1 MKNKHGFWL
10 IALVLVA
17 LTLSGCQQDAGNAG
31 NAAKTALPL
40 REAVEK
46 ALIDKD
52 GLVTYTADDLTDLMG
67 ILPEDYT
74 EALFLMGGDSLS
86 GREIIAARA
95 KDSASLKKIA
105 EALNNYLAQRQQETR
120 NYLPEAY
127 KLQSQAKVETR
138 NLTAV
143 LIVGAHSAEE
153 TKAFLAGE

>member
-1 MKNKHGFWL
+1 MNKKHGLWL
-10 IALVLVA
+10 IALLLIAV
-17 LTLSGCQQDAGNAG
+17 TLAGCQSSTENAPKAVG
-31 NAAKTALPL
+31 LPL
-40 REAVEK
+40 REAIES
-46 ALIDKD
+46 ALTDKEN
-52 GLVTYTADDLTDLMG
+52 LVAYTADDLTDLMG

-74 EALFLMGGDSLS
+74 EALFLMGSDSLS

-95 KDSASLKKIA
+95 KDSDSLKKIT

-127 KLQSQAKVETR
+127 KLQTQAKVETK

>member
-1 MKNKHGFWL
+1 MKKKQIFRFIGLLL
-10 IALVLVA
+10 IVLTFA
-17 LTLSGCQQDAGNAG
+17 GCQQEKSTK
-31 NAAKTALPL
+31 KTASLPL

-46 ALIDKD
+46 ALKDKD
-52 GLVTYTADDLTDLMG
+52 NLVAYTADDLTDLMG
-67 ILPEDYT
+67 ILPEDCT
-74 EALFLMGGDSLS
+74 EAVFLVGSDSLS

-95 KDSASLKKIA
+95 KDASSLKKIT

-120 NYLPEAY
+120 NYLPDAY
-127 KLQSQAKVETR
+127 KLQTQAKVETK

>member
-1 MKNKHGFWL
+1 MNKKHGLWL
-10 IALVLVA
+10 IALLLIA
-17 LTLSGCQQDAGNAG
+17 MMLSGCQSSTENAPK
-31 NAAKTALPL
+31 AAALPL

-46 ALIDKD
+46 ALTDKEN
-52 GLVTYTADDLTDLMG
+52 LVAYTADDLTDLMG

-86 GREIIAARA
+86 GREIIAVRA
-95 KDSASLKKIA
+95 KDSASLKKIT

-120 NYLPEAY
+120 NYLPDAY
-127 KLQSQAKVETR
+127 KLQTQAKVETK

>member
-1 MKNKHGFWL
+1 MNKKHGLWL
-10 IALVLVA
+10 IALLLIAV
-17 LTLSGCQQDAGNAG
+17 TLAGCQSSTENAPK
-31 NAAKTALPL
+31 AAALPL
-40 REAVEK
+40 REAIES
-46 ALIDKD
+46 ALTDKEN
-52 GLVTYTADDLTDLMG
+52 LVAYTADDLADLMG

-74 EALFLMGGDSLS
+74 EALFLMGSDSLS

-95 KDSASLKKIA
+95 KDSDSLKKIT

-120 NYLPEAY
+120 NYLPDAY
-127 KLQSQAKVETR
+127 KLQTQAKVETK

>member
-1 MKNKHGFWL
+1 MKKHVCCLLALLL
-10 IALVLVA
+10 IGLI
-17 LTLSGCQQDAGNAG
+17 LSGCQNSAENAPK
-31 NAAKTALPL
+31 AAALPL

-46 ALIDKD
+46 ALTDKE
-52 GLVTYTADDLTDLMG
+52 GLVAYTADDLTDLMG
-67 ILPEDYT
+67 ILPEDCT
-74 EALFLMGGDSLS
+74 EAVFLVGSDSLS

-95 KDSASLKKIA
+95 KDASSLKKIT

-120 NYLPEAY
+120 NYLPDAY
-127 KLQSQAKVETR
+127 KLQTQAKVETK